1 MSVATVVFALAFV
14 FMIGWHFYRQRKSK
28 ESLLAIEEKLKA
40 LVDQETSGKLLVAT
54 DEKELQLVLAQ
65 INRLLTLNQQQVAHY
80 HKAKLEQRK
89 MLANISHDLKTPLTV
104 MIAYIEKLELDR
116 EMPEQERMR
125 IIGRLHEKTE
135 QVISQMNKFFALAKL
150 EAGDELLPLRRM
162 ELNEVCRQSVL
173 DHYEWLAS
181 TGMDVQIDIPEK
193 PIYIQGNEEGLE
205 RVLSNLIANAI
216 RYGYEGNVFGLSV
229 TEEEGQAVVDVWD
242 KGKGIP
248 ETEQE
253 RIFERMYT
261 LDDARNPAFHG
272 SGLGLSITKRL
283 VVAMKGTITA
293 ISTPYQKTI
302 FRCTFKKIR

>member
-1 MSVATVVFALAFV
+1 MIVGMIVLALALV
-14 FMIGWHFYRQRKSK
+14 VALGWNYWRQRKWK
-28 ESLLAIEEKLKA
+28 NSLLVIHEKLKA
-40 LVDQETSGKLLVAT
+40 MVDQETSEKLLVAT

-65 INRLLTLNQQQVAHY
+65 INRLLDSNQKRLANY

-104 MIAYIEKLELDR
+104 IIGYIEKLELDQG
-116 EMPEQERMR
+116 MPEQERRR

-150 EAGDELLPLRRM
+150 EAGDELLPLSRID
-162 ELNEVCRQSVL
+162 LNEVCRQSVL

-193 PIYIQGNEEGLE
+193 PIYIQGNKEGLE

-229 TEEEGQAVVDVWD
+229 TEEKGQAVVDVWD

-261 LDDARNPAFHG
+261 LDDARNPAFQG

-283 VVAMKGTITA
+283 VVAMKGTVTA